1 MLIAMNPHQYNE
13 IKAIL
18 LDIQSK
24 VSAIA
29 DAAQKELL
37 TPAEVCK
44 MLKIGRTT
52 YQRHVDNGV
61 FDQVRIDK
69 GRAGKVYVRRA
80 DIERLIEEGKL

>member
-1 MLIAMNPHQYNE
+1 MNPHQYNE
-13 IKAIL
+13 IKSLL

-24 VSAIA
+24 VSTLA
-29 DAAQKELL
+29 DAAKKELL

-52 YQRHVDNGV
+52 YDRHIANGV
-61 FDQVRIDK
+61 FEQVRIDK

-80 DIERLIEEGKL
+80 DIDRLIDEGKL